1 MDILIYVYIATCT
14 VYTAIYIHS
23 SREARQRRASLLR
36 RTVNGTIKCSDASV
50 LSKAL
55 LMSAIL
61 MAESWATEYH
71 VHGYNVTVHQGNYV
85 QSMHAY
91 ND

>member
-14 VYTAIYIHS
+14 IYTAIYIHC
-23 SREARQRRASLLR
+23 SREACLWRAPLLR
-36 RTVNGTIKCSDASV
+36 RTVNGTVKCSDASV
-50 LSKAL
+50 LSKVL
-55 LMSAIL
+55 LMSAML
-61 MAESWATEYH
+61 MTESWATEYH
-71 VHGYNVTVHQGNYV
+71 VHGYNVTVLQGNYV